1 MPIGHER
8 GSDNHLTD
16 RFVPRAST
24 MDGNIPDSVHIHRY
38 GDRHTGNGT
47 LGGAIRLSASIR
59 LRRPSSRLG
68 WNILSHGF
76 AIPPVPIALYRDV
89 LCGHIPVGDELLPV
103 CRSRFHARQRKQ
115 GNQRN
120 PIGRSHSKHH
130 RPGSGDI
137 LRHCDQHRIRGI
149 ILRRQRARRLRGNR
163 AAGAPENSVDNSRA
177 YARQS
182 YREHNPQ
189 LSGIADPTPVRA
201 GRDHQLR
208 RIIRHGA
215 RDERRTH
222 SLGEHVLPKRAN
234 QNGRHATAHG
244 RHVPANPVRHLHF
257 PQEKQR
263 NGAGVDGVDH
273 IGMLGTV
280 VALAASASYAV
291 TLDLLL
297 IGISWSLCYAA
308 GSALLTKSYTE
319 SERSW
324 ARGVGELAPVLGQV
338 LGSVLAGVLLA
349 AGWKTV
355 FVTVLAMIVCALIA
369 MAGYRNKIKS

>member
-163 AAGAPENSVDNSRA
+163 AAGAPENSVANSRA

-182 YREHNPQ
+182 YREHNPNYPALLTRPRFVLGATISFVASFVMVLVMSGAPIVLESTFSQNAQTRMVAMQ
-189 LSGIADPTPVRA
+189 LHMVGMYLPTLFA
-201 GRDHQLR
+201 IFIFHKKNSEMAQALTGL
-208 RIIRHGA
+208 I
-215 RDERRTH
+215 
-222 SLGEHVLPKRAN
+222 
-234 QNGRHATAHG
+234 
-244 RHVPANPVRHLHF
+244 
-257 PQEKQR
+257 
-263 NGAGVDGVDH
+263 

>member
-115 GNQRN
+115 SNQRN

-163 AAGAPENSVDNSRA
+163 AAGAPENSVANSRA

-182 YREHNPQ
+182 YREHNP
-189 LSGIADPTPVRA
+189 P
-201 GRDHQLR
+201 
-208 RIIRHGA
+208 IIRH
-215 RDERRTH
+215 
-222 SLGEHVLPKRAN
+222 
-234 QNGRHATAHG
+234 
-244 RHVPANPVRHLHF
+244 
-257 PQEKQR
+257 
-263 NGAGVDGVDH
+263 
-273 IGMLGTV
+273 
-280 VALAASASYAV
+280 
-291 TLDLLL
+291 
-297 IGISWSLCYAA
+297 C
-308 GSALLTKSYTE
+308 
-319 SERSW
+319 
-324 ARGVGELAPVLGQV
+324 
-338 LGSVLAGVLLA
+338 
-349 AGWKTV
+349 
-355 FVTVLAMIVCALIA
+355 
-369 MAGYRNKIKS
+369 